1 MKSVKRQW
9 PVLLCSA
16 LLILS
21 ATACGSAPAAPAA
34 SAPAGTGS
42 AASAPEGGSSG
53 AASQTVDYP
62 KKAMEF
68 IAPSGA
74 GGGWDLAIRTVAKC
88 LQDTKLVSVPMPV
101 TNVTGGGGGVAL
113 SFLEQNKGS
122 DKVIAVYSPPLLLI
136 HLNGSTALN
145 YKDNTT
151 PIARLLTDYGC
162 FAVGKNSKYN
172 TINDVMDALKKDPKS
187 VKIGGTSA
195 AGSMD
200 HVQFLKVAKAAGVQ
214 NIDKIDYVSFQDG
227 QATAQLMGGHVDLV
241 TSGISDTVG
250 LVESGSVKVLAI
262 TADKRVGT
270 GVIAQMPTCIEQG
283 IDATFYNWRGLF
295 GPKDMPEYA
304 RKFWE
309 DTLSKMCE
317 SQEWKDSCAKY
328 GWDQAYQ
335 NSEDFMKFLD
345 QTNEEYAG
353 LLDEIGMLKNK

>member
-1 MKSVKRQW
+1 MKSVKKRW
-9 PVLLCSA
+9 PAFLCTA
-16 LLILS
+16 LLLLS
-21 ATACGSAPAAPAA
+21 ATACGSSA
-34 SAPAGTGS
+34 APAGTAS
-42 AASAPEGGSSG
+42 AAPAEGGSSE
-53 AASQTVDYP
+53 APAQTADYP

-74 GGGWDLAIRTVAKC
+74 GSGWDLTIRTVAKC
-88 LQDTKLVSVPMPV
+88 LQDAKLVSVPMPV

-122 DKVIAVYSPPLLLI
+122 DKVLAVYSPPLCLI
-136 HLNGSTALN
+136 HLNGSTPMN

-151 PIARLLTDYGC
+151 PIAKLITDYGC
-162 FAVGKNSKYN
+162 FAVDKNSKYN

-187 VKIGGTSA
+187 VKIGGTSS

-200 HVQFLKVAKAAGVQ
+200 HLQFLKVAKAAGVE
-214 NIDKIDYVSFQDG
+214 NIDQIDYISFQDG

-270 GVIAQMPTCIEQG
+270 GIVAQMPTCVEQG
-283 IDATFYNWRGLF
+283 IDATFYNWRGIF
-295 GPKDMPEYA
+295 GPKDMPESA

-309 DTLSKMCE
+309 DALTKMCE
-317 SQEWKDSCAKY
+317 TQEWKDSCAKY
-328 GWDQAYQ
+328 GWDQAFA
-335 NSEDFMKFLD
+335 NSQDFMTFLD
-345 QTNEEYAG
+345 QVNGEYAS